1 MSALRQ
7 CSTVLT
13 TRKRVRHARGQNGVV
28 HVLKRV
34 VSASSAT
41 RPLQHNGHGRK
52 SARNLKRVENR
63 VGRSRLER
71 DISHPA
77 SLQRGHNVSR
87 ALGSRYPSTDSDA
100 LNGHS
105 LSAEPKNR
113 GELESPLLRVEVEEI
128 EGDPCPRL
136 EAVHNLSDRLAEDVR
151 PWKTPTGQFGVEPSV
166 RDRSHLQI
174 DAVKWGVGES
184 VSGRECECENV
195 HACAHVC
202 ANVCVYTHLYM
213 CVPVSLCRTGGYG
226 STPIRTLA

>member
-1 MSALRQ
+1 M
-7 CSTVLT
+7 
-13 TRKRVRHARGQNGVV
+13 RHARGQNGVV

-174 DAVKWGVGES
+174 RAVKWGVDES
-184 VSGRECECENV
+184 VSGRECEWSVRMFTHV
-195 HACAHVC
+195 HTCVPTSVC
-202 ANVCVYTHLYM
+202 IHICTCVCLCVCVVLKGKGRHQSVRSHECET
-213 CVPVSLCRTGGYG
+213 R
-226 STPIRTLA
+226 